1 MTGPLLELDHVG
13 VEFRRWFGAEP
24 FRAVDDVSLAIAPGE
39 TLGLVGESGSGKTT
53 LSRAALGLVP
63 LSSGTIR
70 FDGHDITPRSA
81 RTARA
86 LSRDIQV
93 VFQDPYSSLNP
104 TRTIRTSL
112 MEPLS
117 VHREFSRKDAA
128 ARAIELIE
136 RVGLPADAL
145 ERYPGDF
152 SGGQR
157 QRIAIARALM
167 ISPRLLICD
176 EPLSALDLS
185 VQAQILNL
193 LMDLQ
198 RELGL
203 SYLFI
208 SHDLAVVRH
217 IAHRVTVLHHGRVM
231 EEGTAEQVCEHPEHE
246 YTQRLVAS
254 GDGEQ
259 LRRRLLADE
268 AVSG

>member
-1 MTGPLLELDHVG
+1 
-13 VEFRRWFGAEP
+13 VEYRRWFGAEP
-24 FRAVDDVSLAIAPGE
+24 FRAVDDVSLEIAPGE
-39 TLGLVGESGSGKTT
+39 TMGLVGESGSGKTT
-53 LSRAALGLVP
+53 LSRAVLGLVP
-63 LSSGTIR
+63 LSSGAVR
-70 FDGHDITPRSA
+70 FDGADITRRSA
-81 RTARA
+81 R
-86 LSRDIQV
+86 LSRSLSREIQV

-112 MEPLS
+112 VEPLS
-117 VHREFSRKDAA
+117 VHPDFRRRDAA
-128 ARAIELIE
+128 ARAAEMIE

-198 RELGL
+198 RDLGL

-217 IAHRVTVLHHGRVM
+217 IAHRVTVLYGGRVM
-231 EEGTAEQVCEHPEHE
+231 ETGTSEQVCERPTHE

-254 GDGEQ
+254 GDGEA
-259 LRRRLLADE
+259 LRRRLQAD
-268 AVSG
+268 AVVRDRGA